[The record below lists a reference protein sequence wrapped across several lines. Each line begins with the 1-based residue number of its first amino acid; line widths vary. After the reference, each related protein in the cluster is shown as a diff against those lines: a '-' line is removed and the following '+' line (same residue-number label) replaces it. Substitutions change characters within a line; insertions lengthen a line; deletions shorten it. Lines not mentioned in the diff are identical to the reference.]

1 MMEVIEF
8 CISPGAVD
16 VGDSLIGVLPDFL
29 SFSQSLSSP
38 VSLIT
43 GTDPPLLF
51 SRQMTVAARAMESL
65 LQAHGKEEFGFL
77 NSPKSR
83 TLNCVGHLELTPVA
97 RKLKKKIS
105 EC

>member
-38 VSLIT
+38 VSRIA
-43 GTDPPLLF
+43 GLL
-51 SRQMTVAARAMESL
+51 L
-65 LQAHGKEEFGFL
+65 LYCSQDKWQWQQEPWSPFFAPMGKKNL
-77 NSPKSR
+77 AS
-83 TLNCVGHLELTPVA
+83 
-97 RKLKKKIS
+97 
-105 EC
+105 